1 MYSLIYLVFDF
12 FVSGTGFTIQN
23 NVHKIYL
30 GTDPFVSSDQ
40 NYNGVLRCLMKHF
53 LDCLAP
59 VL

>member
-1 MYSLIYLVFDF
+1 MFDF

-23 NVHKIYL
+23 HAQKICL